1 MRKVLQ
7 MKGGDLKSG
16 EKFGGEFSRQWNS
29 MQKLIVI
36 KGFSQEL
43 GVVPNDWRF

>member
-1 MRKVLQ
+1 
-7 MKGGDLKSG
+7 MKGCDLKSG

-29 MQKLIVI
+29 RQKFIVI

-43 GVVPNDWRF
+43 GVVPNDWGF